1 MKCPHC
7 GSASRVLE
15 TRAADDGRA
24 TRRRRE
30 CTTCGQRFTTSER
43 VMVDRLFVRKR
54 DGRRQPF
61 DAEKLR
67 GALLRAAHKRDVSA
81 GDVHGIVAAVERE
94 ATGRGGVIG
103 AERIGELCLER
114 LHELDRGAYLQFAG
128 TLPDS
133 APQFAGAATDG
144 FRPG

>member
-1 MKCPHC
+1 
-7 GSASRVLE
+7 VLE
-15 TRAADDGRA
+15 SRAADEGRA

-30 CTTCGQRFTTSER
+30 CSACGERFTTFER
-43 VMVDRLFVRKR
+43 VVVDRLYVRKR
-54 DGRRQPF
+54 DGRRQAF

-67 GALLRAAHKRDVSA
+67 GALVRAAHKRDVSA
-81 GDVHGIVAAVERE
+81 SDVHGIVAAVEGE

-133 APQFAGAATDG
+133 APQFAGAATDE